1 MLVIVPSN
9 SESLHNTAETCWC
22 KFEDCEERSVHDSVP
37 KNLPDFLNQVA

>member
-22 KFEDCEERSVHDSVP
+22 KIEDREECSVHDNVP
-37 KNLPDFLNQVA
+37 KSLADFLNQVA